1 MSPKAALWAAF
12 VFLPLLVGAALW
24 PGLSGDFLFDD
35 YANLPALGAFGPID
49 GWKPLLLYL
58 TSGIADPLGRPL
70 AMASFL
76 LDAQNWPADPAA
88 FLRTNLII
96 HGLNAVL
103 VALLGM
109 RLLAGQP
116 GAARWVPLLAATLW
130 ALHPMQGATAL
141 YIVQRHA
148 MLAATFSLLGLL
160 AFVALWRAA
169 PARRP
174 AYATLYV
181 LAGAAAVACKLN
193 GLLLPVLALALL
205 PMLRREAVPQGVPT
219 LWVAGLAVMP
229 ALGLLLLLA
238 LQVPSAVA
246 GAEQLRDFSLAG
258 RLLAQ
263 PGILVGY
270 LTDLFTVAPASG
282 DLMFNPPPMPSGLGD
297 PRFWAPS
304 ALLAAAAG
312 AALAFGHRAPV
323 LASATLFY
331 LGGHLIEAG
340 PVNLEL
346 AFAHRNYLPSA
357 LLFLPVAMG
366 LARLPL
372 GAPLRAAI
380 GVGAVA
386 VVALVLHAE
395 ARLWG
400 QPRLLAEVWAQRSPA
415 SERAQVNAAT
425 WDHWVGEPERGLAR
439 LAPWRPSAP
448 QSTQLAL
455 SLLDLECVGGRVSPA
470 VHAAVLQAVTHD
482 RRGVALTLT
491 MVDTHASRYAACADT
506 APSAAALL
514 AAAEA
519 NPHWRTEANQRDLAF
534 SQAAWRATQGD
545 IDAAAASLDALPAPL
560 PCGPVLRG
568 AALLAEHGAKAEA
581 LAWLDARFAA
591 CADAAAPAGMPRVHR
606 WLRHRLGVDARER
619 EALEAMIRG

>member
-12 VFLPLLVGAALW
+12 VFLPLLVAAALW
-24 PGLSGDFLFDD
+24 PGLRGDYLFDD
-35 YANLPALGAFGPID
+35 YANLPALGAFGPVD
-49 GWKPLLLYL
+49 DWRTLLLYL

-76 LDAQNWPADPAA
+76 IDAQGWPADPAA

-103 VALLGM
+103 VALLGT
-109 RLLAGQP
+109 RLLVAQP
-116 GAARWVPLLAATLW
+116 SAMRWVPLLAAALW
-130 ALHPMQGATAL
+130 ALHPMQGTTAL

-148 MLAATFSLLGLL
+148 LLAATFTLLGLL

-169 PARRP
+169 PERRT
-174 AYATLYV
+174 AFAALY
-181 LAGAAAVACKLN
+181 LMAGAAAVACKLN

-205 PMLRREAVPQGVPT
+205 PLLRREALPYGVPT
-219 LWVAGLAVMP
+219 PWVAGLAVMP
-229 ALGLLLLLA
+229 AIGLLLLLA

-263 PGILVGY
+263 PGILLGY
-270 LTDLFTVAPASG
+270 LADLLTVAPASG
-282 DLMFNPPPMPSGLGD
+282 DLMFNPPAVPSGLAD
-297 PRFWAPS
+297 PRFWAPA
-304 ALLAAAAG
+304 ALLSAAAG
-312 AALAFGHRAPV
+312 AALAFGHRAPM
-323 LASATLFY
+323 LASAALFY

-357 LLFLPVAMG
+357 LLFLPVAVG

-372 GAPLRAAI
+372 RPLLRAGI
-380 GVGAVA
+380 GLGAVA
-386 VVALVLHAE
+386 VVALVLHGE

-425 WDHWVGEPERGLAR
+425 WDLWVGEPKRGLAR

-455 SLLDLECVGGRVSPA
+455 TLLDLECTTGAVSTSA
-470 VHAAVLQAVTHD
+470 RSAVLHAVTHD

-491 MVDTHASRYAACADT
+491 MVDAHASRYAACIDT
-506 APSAAALL
+506 APTAAALL
-514 AAAEA
+514 AAAAA

-534 SQAAWRATQGD
+534 SRAAWQATQGR
-545 IDAAAASLDALPAPL
+545 IDAAAAALDALPAPL

-568 AALLAEHGAKAEA
+568 AALLAEQGAKAEA

-591 CADAAAPAGMPRVHR
+591 CADAVAPAGMPRVHR

-619 EALEAMIRG
+619 AALEAMIRG